1 MSLPSVA
8 EFEPGSGRR
17 GVTGR
22 LTRREIIE
30 IGYSTMLGTGL
41 AALGAGGARAAK
53 TAGVE
58 QAARAPRAKSVLFLF
73 LFGGPSHLDTF
84 DPKPEAPAEFRGEF
98 APIDTAVPGLQVC
111 EHLPEIARRMNH
123 MALVRSMTCNPSF
136 GDHRMAVHGL
146 LGGIDELPAGATLAA
161 SRRDW
166 PCWCA
171 GIEYTRRGHD
181 GLPASV
187 VLPGEV
193 IDPGTGRYPG
203 QTAGLLGA
211 KFDPFQIRDNPA
223 DPKHHV
229 DGSLQMPAGMTI
241 ERLTSKRS
249 LLAELN
255 RQQIALAAALETM
268 PYENSQREAFR
279 VLTNGRMARA
289 LAIEDEPEVVRDRYG
304 RHLFGQTMLLA
315 RRLIEAGV
323 RIVQANVSYQALWD
337 THTNNFVGLRNYLPY
352 LDRGVSALLDDMRA
366 SGLLDETLVIMMGE
380 FGRTPKL
387 VQPTGSLPYFTSPG
401 RDHWMNC
408 FFGLFAGA
416 GVRGGQVIGKS
427 DAVGAYPI
435 TRPYRHSDVAATVYT
450 ALGIDPAT
458 EIRDIQGR
466 PLRLNSGR
474 VIEALYTGRDA

>member
-1 MSLPSVA
+1 M
-8 EFEPGSGRR
+8 
-17 GVTGR
+17 
-22 LTRREIIE
+22 
-30 IGYSTMLGTGL
+30 
-41 AALGAGGARAAK
+41 
-53 TAGVE
+53 
-58 QAARAPRAKSVLFLF
+58 LFLF

-84 DPKPEAPAEFRGEF
+84 DPKPEAAAEFRGEF
-98 APIDTAVPGLQVC
+98 APIGTAIPGVQVC

-123 MALVRSMTCNPSF
+123 LALVRSMTCNPRF

-166 PCWCA
+166 PCLCA
-171 GIEYTRRGHD
+171 GVEYAHRGND
-181 GLPASV
+181 DLPVSV
-187 VLPGEV
+187 ALPGEV

-211 KFDPFQIRDNPA
+211 KFDPFRIHDNPA
-223 DPKHHV
+223 DENHHA
-229 DGSLQMPAGMTI
+229 DSSFQLQVGMTI
-241 ERLTSKRS
+241 ERLASKRR

-255 RQQIALAAALETM
+255 RQQTALAAALETM
-268 PYENSQREAFR
+268 PYENSQSQAFR
-279 VLTNGRMARA
+279 VLTSGRVARA
-289 LAIEDEPEVVRDRYG
+289 LAIEDEPEAVRDRYG
-304 RHLFGQTMLLA
+304 RHLFGQTILLA

-323 RIVQANVSYQALWD
+323 TIVQANVSYQALWD
-337 THTNNFVGLRNYLPY
+337 THTNNFEGLRNYLPH
-352 LDRGVSALLDDMRA
+352 LDRGVSALLDDMKA
-366 SGLLDETLVIMMGE
+366 SGLLDETLVIIMGE

-435 TRPYRHSDVAATVYT
+435 TRPYRHSDVGATVYS

-474 VIEALYTGRDA
+474 VIEAIYTGRDL

>member
-1 MSLPSVA
+1 MSR
-8 EFEPGSGRR
+8 F
-17 GVTGR
+17 GVSR
-22 LTRREIIE
+22 KLTRREIIE

-41 AALGAGGARAAK
+41 AALGAGRALGAEAL
-53 TAGVE
+53 GVE
-58 QAARAPRAKSVLFLF
+58 GAVGAPRAKSVLFLF

-84 DPKPEAPAEFRGEF
+84 DPKPQAPAEYRGDF
-98 APIDTAVPGLQVC
+98 APIDTAVPGVQIC
-111 EHLPEIARRMNH
+111 EHLPGIAHRMNH
-123 MALVRSMTCNPSF
+123 VALVRSMTCNPSF
-136 GDHRMAVHGL
+136 GDHRTAVHGL
-146 LGGIDELPAGATLAA
+146 LGGIDQLPAGATLAA

-171 GIEYTRRGHD
+171 GVEYTRPGEN

-211 KFDPFQIRDNPA
+211 KFDPFHIRDNPA
-223 DPKHHV
+223 DPKHRS
-229 DGSLQMPAGMTI
+229 DSSLQLPAGMTI
-241 ERLTSKRS
+241 ERLSSQQR

-268 PYENSQREAFR
+268 PYESNQREAFS

-289 LAIEDEPEVVRDRYG
+289 LAIEDEPEAVRDRYG
-304 RHLFGQTMLLA
+304 RHQFGQTILLA

-323 RIVQANVSYQALWD
+323 KIVQANVSYQALWD
-337 THTNNFVGLRNYLPY
+337 THTNNFVGLRNYLPH
-352 LDRGVSALLDDMRA
+352 LDRGVSALLDDIKA
-366 SGLLDETLVIMMGE
+366 SGLLDETLVIVMGE

-435 TRPYRHSDVAATVYT
+435 TCPYRHSDVGATVYS
-450 ALGIDPAT
+450 ALGINPAT

-466 PLRLNSGR
+466 PLQLNSGR
-474 VIEALYTGRDA
+474 VIEALYTGRDT

>member
-1 MSLPSVA
+1 MSRPSTI
-8 EFEPGSGRR
+8 EFRPGLSRLGA
-17 GVTGR
+17 TGK

-41 AALGAGGARAAK
+41 AALGAGGVRGAE
-53 TAGVE
+53 TTGVG
-58 QAARAPRAKSVLFLF
+58 QAAQAPRAKSVLFLF

-84 DPKPEAPAEFRGEF
+84 DPKPNAPAECRGEF
-98 APIDTAVPGLQVC
+98 APINTAVPGLQIC

-123 MALVRSMTCNPSF
+123 VALVRSMTCNPSF
-136 GDHRMAVHGL
+136 GDHRTAVHGL
-146 LGGIDELPAGATLAA
+146 LGGIDQLPAGATLAA

-171 GIEYTRRGHD
+171 GVEYARPGED

-211 KFDPFQIRDNPA
+211 KFDPFQFRDNPA
-223 DPKHHV
+223 DPKHHS
-229 DGSLQMPAGMTI
+229 DSSLQLPAGMTI
-241 ERLTSKRS
+241 ERLSSQQR

-255 RQQIALAAALETM
+255 RQQTSLAAALETM
-268 PYENSQREAFR
+268 PYEDNQREAFR
-279 VLTNGRMARA
+279 VLTGGRMARA
-289 LAIEDEPEVVRDRYG
+289 LAIEDEAAAVRDRYG
-304 RHLFGQTMLLA
+304 RHQFGQTILLA

-337 THTNNFVGLRNYLPY
+337 THTNNFVGLRNYLPH
-352 LDRGVSALLDDMRA
+352 LDRGVSALLDDMKA
-366 SGLLDETLVIMMGE
+366 SGLLDETLVIIMGE

-416 GVRGGQVIGKS
+416 SVRGGQVIGKS
-427 DAVGAYPI
+427 DAIGAFPL
-435 TRPYRHSDVAATVYT
+435 TRPYRHSDVGATVYS

-466 PLRLNSGR
+466 PLQLNSGR
-474 VIEALYTGRDA
+474 VIDALYTGREA